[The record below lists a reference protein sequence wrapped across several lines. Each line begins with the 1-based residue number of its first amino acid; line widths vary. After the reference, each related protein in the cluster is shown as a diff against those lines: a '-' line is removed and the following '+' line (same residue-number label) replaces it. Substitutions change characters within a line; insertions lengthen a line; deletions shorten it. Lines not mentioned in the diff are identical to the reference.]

1 MSGTQVVPIKSPRS
15 PNAFKMWWTLSQK
28 LGDVLVLSELFHN
41 MEQVLVQDG
50 MLLQFDT
57 SPLFDNSGLVRVDL
71 TPVWGVY

>member
-28 LGDVLVLSELFHN
+28 PGDVLVLSELLHD

-50 MLLQFDT
+50 MLLQFD
-57 SPLFDNSGLVRVDL
+57 NSQTVD
-71 TPVWGVY
+71 